1 MTRLGLNQSSRK
13 GGLGD
18 ARRAVAA
25 RTSPSAPETDS
36 RISGDS
42 RVGPRPQGEEA
53 GDMGL
58 KRAWTTRT
66 PHSHEAD
73 GVLPELPS
81 GQIKYRR
88 KKRRGLGREGYR
100 KDGCGGK
107 AGFPSHLDR

>member
-1 MTRLGLNQSSRK
+1 M
-13 GGLGD
+13 
-18 ARRAVAA
+18 AA
-25 RTSPSAPETDS
+25 RISPSAPETDS

-81 GQIKYRR
+81 GQIKYRGKQR
-88 KKRRGLGREGYR
+88 EEGWAERGRER
-100 KDGCGGK
+100 MDVGK
-107 AGFPSHLDR
+107 RQDSHLIWVGEMGKLH